1 MTLSATAF
9 ADTYRGKKTM
19 IAAPQ
24 PKNAQS
30 THSQTRK
37 TRILLIAEAVTL
49 AHVARPA
56 VLATALD
63 QSLYEVFFAVDPRY
77 NDLFPELSGFRH
89 NLWSIGSEQFLDSL
103 ARGKR
108 LYSSEVLERYLHDD
122 LELIERIKPDL
133 IIGDF
138 RLSLSVSA
146 RLKNT
151 PYAAISNTYWT
162 THSNN
167 AYTVPQLPM
176 TRMLGI
182 GLSQVLFNL
191 SRPLVFSAHCIPLN
205 KLRKKYGLASL
216 GHDLR
221 AVYSDADHL
230 WLADMAEYFPTSPT
244 AKNAHYLGPLPWSPR
259 NRIPPWWDEL
269 DEDKP
274 IVYVTLGSS
283 GQVSLLPV
291 VLEAL
296 ATLPLTVIAVTAGR
310 TQLSSVPDNVFIS
323 NYLPGD
329 KAAARASLMICNGGS
344 LSTYQAIQGGTP
356 VIGIVGNLDQHLNM
370 GYLASSGIGES
381 LRSEHAN
388 AKLVRKLVQKILTET
403 HYKDAAQKARL
414 AAQGYNIKT
423 RLPDLIKSG
432 LLPQN

>member
-1 MTLSATAF
+1 
-9 ADTYRGKKTM
+9 M

-24 PKNAQS
+24 PSNAQS
-30 THSQTRK
+30 TNSQTGK
-37 TRILLIAEAVTL
+37 PKILFIAEAVTL

-63 QSLYEVFFAVDPRY
+63 QFSYEVFFAVDPRY
-77 NDLFPELSGFRH
+77 NDLFPELSDFRH
-89 NLWSIGSEQFLDSL
+89 DLWSISSEQFLDAL
-103 ARGKR
+103 AKGKR
-108 LYSSEVLERYLHDD
+108 LYSSQILERYVRDD
-122 LELIERIKPDL
+122 IKLIEKIKPDL

-146 RLKNT
+146 RLKNI

-176 TRMLGI
+176 TRLLGI
-182 GLSQVLFNL
+182 ALSQILFNA
-191 SRPLVFSAHCIPLN
+191 SRPLVFAAHCKPLN
-205 KLRKKYGLASL
+205 RLRKKYGLASL

-221 AVYSDADHL
+221 AVYSDADQL
-230 WLADMAEYFPTSPT
+230 WLADMAEYFPISPA
-244 AKNAHYLGPLPWSPR
+244 AKNCHYLGPLPWSPR
-259 NRIPPWWDEL
+259 NKIPAWWDEL

-283 GQVSLLPV
+283 GQVSLLPI

-296 ATLPLTVIAVTAGR
+296 AALPLTVIAVTAGR

-323 NYLPGD
+323 DYLPGD

-344 LSTYQAIQGGTP
+344 LSTYQAIQGSTP
-356 VIGIVGNLDQHLNM
+356 VLGIVGNLDQHLNM

-381 LRSEHAN
+381 LRSEHADVMR
-388 AKLVRKLVQKILTET
+388 VRKLAEKILAET

-414 AAQGYNIKT
+414 ATQGYDLKT
-423 RLPDLIKSG
+423 HLAELIKSA
-432 LLPQN
+432 LHPRN